1 MNAATTKLRASIPR
15 VACRNYFAVPGM
27 ITISSEGSRN
37 PSAFSATEQK
47 ASWVHYKHE
56 DGLDPYRWTAKEC
69 HHVLEDRP
77 WQEVLKFYSH
87 VAAGNLSLSDLTFFG
102 NFHDADSQ
110 RDVSERDQMLSVY
123 ATAPS
128 EDSHIVSLKTLKGG
142 KWDRKTFKIVVS
154 YDGSAFTGWQRQ
166 PGLHTVQGLLEQ
178 ALGNY
183 CDGKR
188 VASLKSEGL
197 SADAMVVVAGRTDK
211 GVHAAGQVCSFYTWR
226 SGVCPEDIRTG
237 INSLDPKA
245 LRAIS
250 VNEVSRTFHPNFSAK
265 WRRYVYILP
274 LHSYDISDQSWL
286 QAVSAELRSFVKPKT
301 FDVRAVNKMLAQ
313 LEGQQL
319 SFTVFARD
327 TKISRSRGPPTEC
340 YIYHARAAVA
350 ELPLMEQGSEQRSQ
364 VLCVELVANR
374 FLRKMVRVL
383 VATSIREAAAGASS
397 DSLVRLTRASCRR
410 ASAPPAPACGLC
422 LSEVGYEDFS
432 HSNLLIK

>member
-1 MNAATTKLRASIPR
+1 MESNIAGGNPCAPSVLEQEAS
-15 VACRNYFAVPGM
+15 C
-27 ITISSEGSRN
+27 SS
-37 PSAFSATEQK
+37 
-47 ASWVHYKHE
+47 SWVQYRHE

-69 HHVLEDRP
+69 HHFLEDRP

-87 VAAGNLSLSDLTFFG
+87 VAAGKLSLSDLTFYG
-102 NFHDADSQ
+102 SSHDAGSP
-110 RDVSERDQMLSVY
+110 RNYSERVHVPSVY
-123 ATAPS
+123 VPGPL
-128 EDSHIVSLKTLKGG
+128 EDSHIESLKTLKGG

-166 PGLHTVQGLLEQ
+166 PGLYTVQGLLEQ
-178 ALGNY
+178 ALANY

-197 SADAMVVVAGRTDK
+197 SADAVIVVAGRTDK

-226 SGVCPEDIRTG
+226 SDVCPGDVRG
-237 INSLDPKA
+237 VINSLEPKA

-250 VNEVSRTFHPNFSAK
+250 VNEVSRTFHPNFAAK

-274 LHSYDISDQSWL
+274 LHGKEISDKSWR
-286 QAVSAELRSFVKPKT
+286 QAVSAELSSSLKPKMLH
-301 FDVRAVNKMLAQ
+301 VGAVNELLMQ
-313 LEGQQL
+313 LEGQHH

-340 YIYHARAAVA
+340 FIYHARAAVA
-350 ELPLMEQGSEQRSQ
+350 ELPLIEPGSKQRSQ

-383 VATSIREAAAGASS
+383 VATSIREASAGASS

-422 LSEVGYEDFS
+422 LSEVGYEDFAG
-432 HSNLLIK
+432 SNLLIT